1 VSGNCCDAI
10 EVNETGGNVEIAE
23 IGTAVFVAGDGASG
37 PPIRPTYNPT
47 GIYALPNPP
56 IDPSK
61 VMVFVNGAKQVY
73 GIDYTIGGTV
83 LTWASPNLALSSTD
97 IFEVYP

>member
-1 VSGNCCDAI
+1 
-10 EVNETGGNVEIAE
+10 VNNPLDTVEIVEAGA
-23 IGTAVFVAGDGASG
+23 IVVVAGDGASG
-37 PPIRPTYNPT
+37 PPIRPAYNPA
-47 GIYALPNPP
+47 GIYSLLNPP

-73 GIDYTIGGTV
+73 GIDYTIVGTV
-83 LTWASPNLALSSTD
+83 LTWVSPNLALSSTD